1 MKHKNTFLVA
11 LLLILTLVSTLA
23 CGAIPI
29 LTGSQD
35 ETPTEE
41 PAEPEEPAAMDEPA
55 ERVQLAP
62 CSLLT
67 DEEVGAVLGGPVQ
80 VQPQQGMGGCVYMLQ
95 SDDPT
100 VSTQLVISA
109 AQGNEAK
116 AFTMLSLGMLAGFS
130 GDPGMAAEFEEL
142 NNQIADLT
150 LVEVINR
157 MAGMFAG
164 TGVNVT
170 QADGPGESALWLLFV
185 SEFYSQGTMLVVR
198 GETYV
203 SLSQIGGNMA
213 AAPDQL
219 ASLAGTVFDRLPPD
233 FYVLDEDGDGDF
245 SFEYSSEG
253 ETNEADEPTATVQAL
268 EVVNGLVWVTAP
280 NAGQVSAIDPMTHL
294 IVATI
299 DIGRF
304 PKDVAVAEGNVWVVS
319 ETEGTLWR
327 IDPASFEVIDTISL
341 GGNTMY
347 VAAGQG
353 AVWVSGGLGVRKIDL
368 TTGTRYGVVYNNC
381 SGVTIGEN
389 AIWVSVT
396 QSNQL
401 LKIDPET
408 RRVVAT
414 VKLEGRPSE
423 IAYGQG
429 TVWVILSD
437 KDEVV
442 GVNPNTHQVVTTL
455 SSNAFI
461 HGLAVDAN
469 RVWYTHPNALN
480 YYEPASSGSGGFSIA
495 KPPAQIE
502 FYAGSLWVTSPNE
515 GLVTR
520 INPEDQSVISVI
532 DLSTDPYAIAAGE

>member
-1 MKHKNTFLVA
+1 MKQKNT
-11 LLLILTLVSTLA
+11 LLIAFVLILTLATTLA

-29 LTGSQD
+29 LTGNEG

-41 PAEPEEPAAMDEPA
+41 SAEPEEPAATEEPV
-55 ERVQLAP
+55 ERVQLDP

-80 VQPQQGMGGCVYMLQ
+80 MQPPQGMGGCVYVLQ

-100 VSTQLVISA
+100 TSTQLAINA

-130 GDPGMAAEFEEL
+130 GDPDMVAEFEEL
-142 NNQIADLT
+142 NNQLADLT
-150 LVEVINR
+150 LIEVINR
-157 MAGMFAG
+157 MAEMFAG

-170 QADGPGESALWLLFV
+170 QADGPGESALWLLYE
-185 SEFYSQGTMLVVR
+185 SEFYSQGTMLVIR

-203 SLSQIGGNMA
+203 SLSQIGGDMA

-233 FYVLDEDGDGDF
+233 FYMLDEDGDGSF
-245 SFEYSSEG
+245 SFEYSSE
-253 ETNEADEPTATVQAL
+253 EDPDEAEEPTATVQAL
-268 EVVNGLVWVTAP
+268 EVVTGLVWVTAP
-280 NAGQVSAIDPMTHL
+280 NAGQVSAIDPMTHQV
-294 IVATI
+294 VATI

-327 IDPASFEVIDTISL
+327 IDPITFEVVDTISL

-353 AVWVSGGLGVRKIDL
+353 AVWVTGGLGVRKIDL

-381 SGVTIGEN
+381 SGVAIGEN
-389 AIWVSVT
+389 AIWVGDNQT
-396 QSNQL
+396 PQL
-401 LKIDPET
+401 LKIDPDT

-414 VKLEGRPSE
+414 VKLEGKPSQV
-423 IAYGQG
+423 AYGHG
-429 TVWVILSD
+429 TVWVILHD
-437 KDEVV
+437 KNEVV
-442 GVNPNTHQVVTTL
+442 GIDPNTHQVVATL
-455 SSNAFI
+455 SSTAFI
-461 HGLAVDAN
+461 HGLAVDPN
-469 RVWYTHPNALN
+469 RVWHTHPYGLN
-480 YYEPASSGSGGFSIA
+480 YYEPVSLDSGGFSVA
-495 KPPAQIE
+495 NPPAQIE
-502 FYAGSLWVTSPNE
+502 FYAGSLWVSSPNE
-515 GLVTR
+515 GLITR

-532 DLSTDPYAIAAGE
+532 DLGTDPYAIAAGE

>member
-1 MKHKNTFLVA
+1 MKRKNTLLLA
-11 LLLILTLVSTLA
+11 LLLLLTLVSSIA

-29 LTGSQD
+29 LTRSQD

-41 PAEPEEPAAMDEPA
+41 PAEPEAPAVTDEPA
-55 ERVQLAP
+55 ERVQLDP

-67 DEEVGAVLGGPVQ
+67 DDEVGAVLGGPVQ
-80 VQPQQGMGGCVYMLQ
+80 MQPPQGMGGCVYVLQ

-100 VSTQLVISA
+100 ASTQLAISA

-130 GDPGMAAEFEEL
+130 GDPDMAAEFEAL
-142 NNQIADLT
+142 NNQIADLS
-150 LVEVINR
+150 LIEVINR
-157 MAGMFAG
+157 MAAMFAG

-170 QADGPGESALWLLFV
+170 QADGPGESALWLLYE

-203 SLSQIGGNMA
+203 SLSQIGGDLA

-253 ETNEADEPTATVQAL
+253 EPDEAEEPTATVQAL
-268 EVVNGLVWVTAP
+268 EVVTGLVWVTAP
-280 NAGQVSAIDPMTHL
+280 NAGQVSAIDPMTHQV
-294 IVATI
+294 VATI
-299 DIGRF
+299 DVGRF
-304 PKDVAVAEGNVWVVS
+304 PKDIAVAEGNVWVVS

-327 IDPASFEVIDTISL
+327 IDPVTFEVVDTISL

-353 AVWVSGGLGVRKIDL
+353 AVWVTGGLGVRKIDL

-381 SGVTIGEN
+381 SGVAIGEN
-389 AIWVSVT
+389 AIWVGDN
-396 QSNQL
+396 QNPQL

-414 VKLEGRPSE
+414 VKLEGKPSE
-423 IAYGQG
+423 IAYGHG

-437 KDEVV
+437 KNEVV
-442 GVNPNTHQVVTTL
+442 GIDPNTHQVVTTL

-461 HGLAVDAN
+461 HGLAVDPT
-469 RVWYTHPNALN
+469 RVWHTHPYALN
-480 YYEPASSGSGGFSIA
+480 YYEPASLGSGGFSIA
-495 KPPAQIE
+495 NPPAQIE
-502 FYAGSLWVTSPNE
+502 FYAGSLWVSSPNE
-515 GLVTR
+515 GLITR
-520 INPEDQSVISVI
+520 INPEDQGVISVI
-532 DLSTDPYAIAAGE
+532 DLGTDPYAIAAGE